1 MRLILRAAWPAAAAL
16 VAAALAWW
24 LLQRSPSPT
33 ASSSDDK
40 ASTTQA
46 DASVLTSTF
55 DEPDQAAD
63 TPAALPPRNTALHR
77 LWPTL
82 QGAAQAGDAGAACR
96 LAIET
101 VRCVG
106 AIRMATALSQS
117 PKGEPG
123 ELNALM
129 SFEYSPSSFGRA
141 AEPEGPHAEAA
152 LDDVNRRTNA
162 ATRHCEGLSP
172 ERTHTALAL
181 LRAAALAGQPD
192 AQAVYAAGEG
202 WFLTIPGGM
211 GRPEFE
217 QWRREAPM
225 VVARMLDEGHPE
237 APGLL
242 AGAYSGQTWLSG
254 LYDTDLERATAYLL
268 LNARLMGRLE
278 TAERQLAKVPA
289 ETTARARQQAEALYA
304 RHYAGRAVGKAT
316 FYLGAGVRML
326 QSDIFDG
333 ETKPAPCTPRPAAP
347 PAVDSPV
354 DGR

>member
-1 MRLILRAAWPAAAAL
+1 
-16 VAAALAWW
+16 
-24 LLQRSPSPT
+24 
-33 ASSSDDK
+33 
-40 ASTTQA
+40 
-46 DASVLTSTF
+46 
-55 DEPDQAAD
+55 
-63 TPAALPPRNTALHR
+63 
-77 LWPTL
+77 
-82 QGAAQAGDAGAACR
+82 
-96 LAIET
+96 
-101 VRCVG
+101 
-106 AIRMATALSQS
+106 MATALSHS
-117 PKGEPG
+117 APGEPG
-123 ELNALM
+123 ELNALRR
-129 SFEYSPSSFGRA
+129 FEYSPSSFGRA
-141 AEPEGPHAEAA
+141 AEPEGPHAQAA
-152 LDDVNRRTNA
+152 LDDADRRTNA

-172 ERTHTALAL
+172 ERANASLAL

-202 WFLTIPGGM
+202 WFLSIPGGM

-242 AGAYSGQTWLSG
+242 AGAYSGQTWLGG

-268 LNARLMGRLE
+268 LNARLMGKPE

-289 ETTARARQQAEALYA
+289 EITARARQQAETLYA
-304 RHYAGRAVGKAT
+304 RHYAGRAVGKAS
-316 FYLGAGVRML
+316 FYLGAGVRIL

-354 DGR
+354 PQR